1 MIVAL
6 PDGYDTKVSANGG
19 LLSGVQIQRIGLA
32 RAMYGDP
39 VVLILD
45 EPNSN
50 LDNDGSQALN
60 RAIST
65 FRKEGKSVLI
75 MAHRPAAIEQCD
87 ILLML
92 EEVRVLSFGPKEEVL
107 RHMVQNN
114 SEITKQAGKGEGGGT
129 L

>member
-1 MIVAL
+1 
-6 PDGYDTKVSANGG
+6 
-19 LLSGVQIQRIGLA
+19 
-32 RAMYGDP
+32 
-39 VVLILD
+39 LILD

-50 LDNDGSQALN
+50 LDNDGSQARN

-92 EEVRVLSFGPKEEVL
+92 EEGRVLSFGPKEEVL
-107 RHMVQNN
+107 RRMVQNH
-114 SEITKQAGKGEGGGT
+114 SEITKQASKGEGGGT

>member
-19 LLSGVQIQRIGLA
+19 RLSGGQIQRIGLA

-92 EEVRVLSFGPKEEVL
+92 EEGRVLSFGPKEEVL
-107 RHMVQNN
+107 RRMVQNH